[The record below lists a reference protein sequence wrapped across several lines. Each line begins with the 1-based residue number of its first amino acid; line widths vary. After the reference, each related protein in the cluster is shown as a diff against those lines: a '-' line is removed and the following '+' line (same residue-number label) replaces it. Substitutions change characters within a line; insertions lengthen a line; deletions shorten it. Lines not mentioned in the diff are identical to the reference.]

1 MSRLLDFLR
10 RHEHDHG
17 LMAAL
22 RCGLGESREVRA
34 WPVLAC
40 FCDLA
45 SPLEKDK
52 HACRVAKTVA
62 GLFAAH
68 PAPGGKGDM
77 GALCLALCR
86 DDERAGLR
94 SWRSDNEGERAEGP
108 MAGRLRYLLAA
119 GPEEICPRVTRVALY
134 AKSRDLPVA
143 YEQLEKDL
151 LTWPRARRAWAQ
163 HFWGSTEVAE
173 PEAESGPEV
182 KDGAS

>member
-1 MSRLLDFLR
+1 
-10 RHEHDHG
+10 
-17 LMAAL
+17 MAAL

-34 WPVLAC
+34 WPVLAR

-94 SWRSDNEGERAEGP
+94 SWRSDNEGERPKAPWPGACATCWQPGP
-108 MAGRLRYLLAA
+108 R
-119 GPEEICPRVTRVALY
+119 
-134 AKSRDLPVA
+134 KSAPA
-143 YEQLEKDL
+143 
-151 LTWPRARRAWAQ
+151 
-163 HFWGSTEVAE
+163 
-173 PEAESGPEV
+173 
-182 KDGAS
+182 

>member
-34 WPVLAC
+34 WPVLAR

-108 MAGRLRYLLAA
+108 WPGACATCWQP
-119 GPEEICPRVTRVALY
+119 GPR
-134 AKSRDLPVA
+134 KSAPA
-143 YEQLEKDL
+143 
-151 LTWPRARRAWAQ
+151 
-163 HFWGSTEVAE
+163 
-173 PEAESGPEV
+173 
-182 KDGAS
+182 